1 METLNRLINGADA
14 AKIIAEGDYTAG
26 GILYCGKCKTPKQT
40 KITVFGETRTV
51 YCLCKCEAARRRAED
66 EAHEREQERRRIRN
80 LRLWGFPDEEM
91 QQWTFKKDDKKNTR
105 LSSWAR
111 CYVDGFDAMYRKG
124 RGVVLYGPV
133 GTGKTFAAACVAN
146 ALVDKGR
153 AVLMTSFT
161 RINNILAAERNK
173 QEYLDE
179 LAGYDLIVID
189 DLGTERDD
197 AQGRMAELVFTVID
211 ARYRQHKPLIV
222 TTNLT
227 GDELKYAA
235 EVKYQRI
242 YSRLYE
248 MCAFMEVKG
257 EDRREELNAENQA
270 ENADMQEGEIF

>member
-1 METLNRLINGADA
+1 METFDRLVRGAEA
-14 AKIIAEGDYTAG
+14 ARIVAEGDYTAE

-40 KITVFGETRTV
+40 KITVFGEERTV
-51 YCLCKCEAARRRAED
+51 YCLCKCEAARRKAED
-66 EAHEREQERRRIRN
+66 EAHEREQERRRIRD

-91 QQWTFKKDDKKNTR
+91 QQWTFAKDDKANTK

-161 RINNILAAERNK
+161 RINNILSAERNK

-179 LAGYDLIVID
+179 LGRYDLIVID

-211 ARYRQHKPLIV
+211 ARYRQHKPLII

-227 GDELKYAA
+227 ADELKYAA

-257 EDRREELNAENQA
+257 TDRREEMNAENQEEA
-270 ENADMQEGEIF
+270 ADMQEGEMF